1 MMDQESVN
9 AINGCIYK
17 YGPTENINRT
27 LKDITLGFS
36 PLELFNDP
44 YESEF
49 GIAHFFHSLEDE
61 EKLLSPVKTPLD
73 KIQKLSKKYL
83 DRIKVTCFSRVPTNN
98 LMWAHYA
105 DNHEGVCYAFDF
117 SKQQPPFQEK
127 NIGWGGV
134 IYSSY
139 VPELKIYQDQTTEG
153 MLPSLLSDVILT
165 KSQEWSYEEEIRFY
179 HIKDTIAE
187 QYKVKSLKAVI
198 LGRRV
203 NSDDRA
209 DIKKWVGEYNKVNK
223 TSVKILYAH
232 RIARTYTLGIH
243 SNEGFQ
249 KSSETSFSA
258 KIPVLSGIISEPLT
272 TITPSDE

>member
-9 AINGCIYK
+9 SINGCIYK
-17 YGPTENINRT
+17 FGPIKNLERT
-27 LKDITLGFS
+27 LKEITLGFS
-36 PLELFNDP
+36 PLESFNDA

-61 EKLLSPVKTPLD
+61 KKLLSPVKTPLD
-73 KIQKLSKKYL
+73 KIQRLSQKYL
-83 DRIKVTCFSRVPTNN
+83 DTIKVTCFSRIPTNN

-105 DNHEGVCYAFDF
+105 NNHKGVCYAFDF

-127 NIGWGGV
+127 NIAWGGV

-179 HIKDTIAE
+179 HSKDTVSE
-187 QYKVKSLKAVI
+187 QYRVESLKAVI

-203 NSDDRA
+203 NSNDRV
-209 DIKKWVGEYNKVNK
+209 DIKKWVDEYNKENK
-223 TSVKILYAH
+223 TNVKILYAH
-232 RIARTYTLGIH
+232 RIARTYTLGIN

-249 KSSETSFSA
+249 KNSETSFSA

-272 TITPSDE
+272 TITDDDD